1 MARTSARNVRPS
13 MSDDPRDKL
22 LAALNWPIGKWK
34 RSTDPDYNRAPMYF
48 DACAEWYQ
56 RLSADDHETVLTIAD
71 VMASAHKGAAE
82 SIAAHLPPAPRCP
95 L

>member
-13 MSDDPRDKL
+13 LSNDPRDKL
-22 LAALNWPIGKWK
+22 LAALNWPTGKF
-34 RSTDPDYNRAPMYF
+34 RQGRDYEQAPMYF
-48 DACAEWYQ
+48 DACFEWFKA
-56 RLSADDHETVLTIAD
+56 LSAAEEETVFTLAD
-71 VMASAHKGAAE
+71 VVGSAHKGAAE